1 MKVVISSF
9 GSSGDFNPCLG
20 LGRALKQK
28 GIDVLFLSNPFYEKT
43 ITNADLQFC
52 SSGEYFDVFKEI
64 ADNPDYLHPRRG
76 PKAVW
81 KLVLKTVPVMYHAMA
96 ELIER
101 ENPDMVASHI
111 LEYGGMIAAMDRSI
125 PHATLSPTPMGWF
138 TTNPPGHFHF
148 TELPAWR
155 RKLQSRIMKW
165 LMNIAFKYSLAP
177 MCRKESIPDLVKSFD
192 DVYGKAVL
200 NLGFW
205 SDLLKG
211 PCKDDP
217 PNSTICG
224 FVRDEHIK
232 DWPDVP
238 ADIAALC
245 EHEKSPVVVGLG
257 STASL
262 HGEVIYK
269 KVVKACRALN
279 WPCLLIG
286 RGLERYAD
294 PQKAILAADFAPY
307 GWVFPRAGLV
317 VHHGGLN
324 TTAETLRAGVPGLI
338 IPHAYDQFDNAIR
351 TQKMGLAKRLKPRH
365 ITADVIQTILSDT
378 QMHETAKA
386 FATRLQSPP
395 DGAEIAAEKIIKV
408 L

>member
-1 MKVVISSF
+1 MKIVISSF

-20 LGRALKQK
+20 LARALRRK
-28 GIDVLFLSNPFYEKT
+28 GVDVLFLSNPFYKKT
-43 ITNADLQFC
+43 ITDAGLHFC
-52 SSGEYFDVFKEI
+52 PSGEYFDVFKEI

-81 KLVLKTVPVMYHAMA
+81 KLVLKTVPIQYRAMT
-96 ELIER
+96 ELIQR
-101 ENPDMVASHI
+101 EHPDMVASHI
-111 LEYGGMIAAMDRSI
+111 LEYGGMIAAIETRT
-125 PHATLSPTPMGWF
+125 PYAVLSPTPMGWF
-138 TTNPPGHFHF
+138 TTDPPGHFHF
-148 TELPAWR
+148 TELPVWR
-155 RKLQSRIMKW
+155 RKLQSRIMKR
-165 LMNIAFKYSLAP
+165 LMNFAFKYSLAP
-177 MCRKESIPDLVKSFD
+177 LCRKESIPDPIKCLD
-192 DVYGKAVL
+192 DVYGKARL

-217 PNSTICG
+217 PHSTICG

-238 ADIAALC
+238 ADIQKLFKQ
-245 EHEKSPVVVGLG
+245 EKKPVVVGLG

-262 HGEVIYK
+262 HGDEIYQ
-269 KVVKACRALN
+269 KVAKACKELE

-286 RGLERYAD
+286 AGLDKFTDPER
-294 PQKAILAADFAPY
+294 AILATNFAPY

-351 TQKMGLAKRLKPRH
+351 TQKMHLSKALKPRQ
-365 ITADVIQTILSDT
+365 ITTAAIRAVLEDT
-378 QMHETAKA
+378 TMHEKAKF
-386 FATRLQSPP
+386 FASRLQSTP
-395 DGAEIAAEKIIKV
+395 DGAETAAELIISA